1 MNGKTFVSRMLCNRL
16 LVSCLATALLL
27 SLAVFTQ
34 TTPAQP
40 QQAQPQQGERPD
52 DGPPP
57 VRGWNI
63 LSDNTTQAEETI
75 RAAASEHGI
84 NHLQISH
91 EIVMDLR
98 HVRAPERRGLARH
111 LTRRA
116 HEDGIEEVVLWDHA
130 LYDLDYYPD
139 RFKTGPDS
147 TLDLDDP
154 AFWEWLKGDYRDML
168 GQVPEIDGL
177 VLTFIETGAHVE
189 DQHSE
194 KLETDEEKLARLVN
208 AVARVVVEEQ
218 DLSLYLRTFMYT
230 KQKLDSILKMLRLI
244 EQEEGVTAMMKE
256 TPHDFFLTHPVN
268 EYVGEIDRPTI
279 IEFDAAGEYNGQGV
293 IANTFVETILKR
305 WRYYQKQD
313 NVVGYVARTDRYGDT
328 SIIGKPGEIM
338 LYALKRAAEESSVK
352 AETIYDGFITET
364 YGADALPYLKPAF
377 KKAYDIVTSTFYTLG
392 LNTVSHSRLNFDY
405 SSIYTRHVSGRW
417 TEEPQVRIGHGVD
430 TTFHYWKDVVEHL
443 SPARHKRPEGR
454 LQVEAPEVVEQGWVT
469 PSEKMNRK
477 YLGYVIEEK
486 NYGVEQAR
494 EALDLIRKAEPH
506 VSAPN
511 YEVLYHTFERTLLTA
526 RVRRAAAQAYYGY
539 RLWTRGERYQTA
551 ELRRTI
557 WEGLREMKA
566 VAGEIRSYDGPV
578 PAGGWD
584 WRKDA
589 ERAMRYYRRIAETGW
604 DQYGGAVVEA
614 PSE

>member
-1 MNGKTFVSRMLCNRL
+1 MSCHRLFTFLIAAA
-16 LVSCLATALLL
+16 LVLGVGSAQQ
-27 SLAVFTQ
+27 VR
-34 TTPAQP
+34 AQP
-40 QQAQPQQGERPD
+40 ASSSGEKAAQQRNAP
-52 DGPPP
+52 PPP

-63 LSDNTTQAEETI
+63 LSDDTTQAEETI
-75 RAAASEHGI
+75 RAASQYGI
-84 NHLQISH
+84 NHLQLSH

-98 HVRAPERRGLARH
+98 HVRVPERRGLARH

-154 AFWEWLKGDYRDML
+154 AFWKWLKGDYRDML
-168 GQVPEIDGL
+168 ETVPEIDGL

-194 KLETDEEKLARLVN
+194 KLKTDAEKLAAVVN
-208 AVARVVVEEQ
+208 AVANVVVREHG
-218 DLSLYLRTFMYT
+218 LSLYLRTFMYT
-230 KQKLDSILKMLRLI
+230 QQELDAILKMLELI
-244 EQEEGVTAMMKE
+244 EYEEGVTVMVKE
-256 TPHDFFLTHPVN
+256 VPHDFFLTHPVN

-293 IANTFVETILKR
+293 IATTFVEMILKR

-328 SIIGKPGEIM
+328 SIIGKSGEIM

-443 SPARHKRPEGR
+443 SPARHKRSEGR
-454 LQVEAPEVVEQGWVT
+454 LQFEAPEVVEQGWVT
-469 PSEKMNRK
+469 PSEKMNWK

-494 EALDLIRKAEPH
+494 EALNLIRKAEPH
-506 VSAPN
+506 VSAPD

-557 WEGLREMKA
+557 WKGLREMKA

-578 PAGGWD
+578 PAGEWD
-584 WRKDA
+584 WREDA